1 MYWFYN
7 EKQIGQELN
16 IYILFAAAL
25 RAKRDLPAQQN
36 GTQRQPTQRQT
47 RRSIQILRVVTVA
60 SLRDFSLEEQVVIDE
75 GGQVD
80 MTMWGQVL

>member
-1 MYWFYN
+1 M
-7 EKQIGQELN
+7 LT
-16 IYILFAAAL
+16 ILQQFNKYTQFAAAL
-25 RAKRDLPAQQN
+25 RAKRDLPAQQK
-36 GTQRQPTQRQT
+36 GTQRQPIQRQT